1 MAESKAE
8 RIVAALRTA
17 LAAIVGDGGATY
29 WYTVNA
35 CVRAAAWEN
44 SCLDETIATDATI
57 YVLVPDTRE
66 TIRHTIGGAATG
78 HRRCILNVDLV
89 LAHRYRLSDKPHVSE
104 TPKRW
109 TVQERLIR
117 DALTRIES
125 DEGLS
130 GLCLAIDTPTAS
142 IAADETWIEGW
153 AVAFQRLAIMYDYTA
168 GTP

>member
-8 RIVAALRTA
+8 QIVAALRTT
-17 LAAIVGDGGATY
+17 LAAITGDSGATY

-44 SCLDETIATDATI
+44 SCLDETLAADATI

-78 HRRCILNVDLV
+78 HKRSILNVDLV
-89 LAHRYRLSDKPHVSE
+89 LAHRYTLSDKPHVSE

-109 TVQERLIR
+109 TVQERVLR
-117 DALTRIES
+117 DALKAIEA
-125 DEGLS
+125 DESLGGLA
-130 GLCLAIDTPTAS
+130 LCIDTPTAS
-142 IAADETWIEGW
+142 MAADETWIEGW
-153 AVAFQRLAIMYDYTA
+153 AVVFQRLAIMYDYTA